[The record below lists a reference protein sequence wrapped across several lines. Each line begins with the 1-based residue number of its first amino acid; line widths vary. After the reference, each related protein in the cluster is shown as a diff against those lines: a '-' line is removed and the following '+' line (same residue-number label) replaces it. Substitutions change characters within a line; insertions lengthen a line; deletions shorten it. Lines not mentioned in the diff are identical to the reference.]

1 MFYSDEAGSRYLHSN
16 DSHPREVPGLVP
28 ILSLEMTVA
37 RPITEVFEFF
47 ADAGN
52 LERITPPELRFRILT
67 PLPIDMKAGMLIDY
81 QLRLFGMPVAWR
93 TLISDWSPPDSFVDE
108 QIRGPYREWIHTHR
122 FEQTPGGTVIR
133 DEVRYRLPFG
143 LLGLPARP
151 LIRLQLN
158 RIFAYRQR
166 MTREILGG
174 PAES

>member
-1 MFYSDEAGSRYLHSN
+1 M
-16 DSHPREVPGLVP
+16 P

-81 QLRLFGMPVAWR
+81 RLRLFGMPVAWR
-93 TLISDWSPPDSFVDE
+93 TLISDWSPPDRFVDE
-108 QIRGPYREWIHTHR
+108 QIRGPYREWTHMHT
-122 FEQTPGGTVIR
+122 FEETAGGTVIR
-133 DEVRYRLPFG
+133 DVVRYRLPFG
-143 LLGLPARP
+143 LLGLPAQP
-151 LIRLQLN
+151 LIRLQLH

-166 MTREILGG
+166 MTGEILGG
-174 PAES
+174 GRNLI